1 MSDITISNLR
11 KLYGTTA
18 AIDDFSLEIPGQS
31 VFGLL
36 GPNGA
41 GKTTTFKCML
51 GMARPTSGEIL
62 YDGKRLVPA
71 MFERIAYVPERS
83 VLYDWMTVE
92 EHVEMNRRAF
102 AAFEPARAFELL
114 GAFNIDKHK
123 RARTLSKGMKTAVM
137 VAIAFARN
145 AEILVLDEPTGGL
158 DPINQR
164 HVLSLMINE
173 AAKGHSV
180 IFSSHQ
186 IGQVERAAEHI
197 AVMDRGKLVLEGL
210 VDDLKGDRK
219 IVEGVFPDVNFTL
232 DGIANDSRVASA
244 DRTERIVRLLV
255 TGGADDIASRLSGAG
270 AMGVRVLDLNLEDIF
285 LYAVSPATANT
296 DIIAKG
302 SSS

>member
-1 MSDITISNLR
+1 MSSITITDLR
-11 KLYGTTA
+11 KLYGKSA
-18 AIDDFSLEIPGQS
+18 AVDGLSLDIPGAS

-51 GMARPTSGEIL
+51 DLARPNGGEIL
-62 YDGKRLVPA
+62 FDGKRLTPA
-71 MFERIAYVPERS
+71 LFEQIAYVPERS

-102 AAFEPARAFELL
+102 ARFAPARAFELL
-114 GAFNIDKHK
+114 DAFHIERRK
-123 RARTLSKGMKTAVM
+123 RARALSKGMRTAVM

-145 AEILVLDEPTGGL
+145 SEILVLDEPTGGL

-173 AAKGHSV
+173 AAKGNSV

-197 AVMDRGKLVLEGL
+197 AVIDRGRLVLQGT
-210 VDDLKGDRK
+210 VDDLKADRK
-219 IVEGVFPDVNFTL
+219 IVEGIFPDVTFTL
-232 DGIANDSRVASA
+232 DGIANDPHVARA

-255 TGGADDIASRLSGAG
+255 TGDADAIAARLSQAG

-285 LYAVSPATANT
+285 LYAVSPGEATT
-296 DIIAKG
+296 DLVVRG
-302 SSS
+302 SS